1 LFTATKS
8 KLVERFTDED
18 GHFVVTKEHLGQ
30 AATGTWRAIGRA
42 YHQIVDFVDELVEG
56 GNNEDEE
63 LNMDFRM
70 NLRDPKTIVNLGPPL
85 QEEEDGTK

>member
-1 LFTATKS
+1 
-8 KLVERFTDED
+8 
-18 GHFVVTKEHLGQ
+18 
-30 AATGTWRAIGRA
+30 
-42 YHQIVDFVDELVEG
+42 VEG